1 MPRLAKPS
9 DQPQAQR
16 ERVCKTRYGENAA
29 GKWVRRSAFREVDY
43 APDDPTKLREF
54 ATFAEAFAFDEA
66 CRADG
71 TGGRSAKYAAQ
82 PKSSVPEEQ
91 RAVCTAIADA
101 LKEDGNETRVQLASV
116 EDGVHERFDVLGGQ
130 VEALA
135 REVQQNMQPRPDQ
148 LQMMV
153 ELSAPSVSVSTLNA
167 MLMKA
172 QIMCKGLKVQK
183 AKCLV
188 EKLPVHKL
196 QKLLAEAMNPP
207 ADPEA
212 TDTRSSTAGTS
223 SRKEDKAA
231 LKSCENTPDSLVP
244 ARRRRLNCKTQ
255 IKDSLFFPA
264 GEMDIEGGL
273 RDQLTTPQI
282 IVNTDCS
289 GMEAPLQALC
299 NLGLEVTHGFSSDID
314 PHVRAT
320 INANFPPKHCLYRD
334 LTKRD
339 HAKAPTC
346 NLYVAGFPCQP
357 FSTAGLQQGFND
369 SKKRGKIF
377 FHIRDYIEEQ
387 TPKVFM
393 LENVSGLVK
402 LKKGQYF
409 QAILESLKML
419 STPYNIYHH
428 LLDTKDHGVPQSRK
442 RVYIIGIRQDVD
454 QRTFT
459 WPEKLPLPSIEE
471 FLDPRDPDLA
481 ATGLPPPRQGTAR
494 RNVQNKL
501 QMHKEQGEDPHMKC
515 FVVDC
520 GSSEYRCKSVE
531 GVSPCITCSRGD
543 GHWVTNR
550 GRRFTKAEMLRL
562 QGMDPSKFIVSVSEF
577 QLGKQLGNTMS
588 VNVLERILTRLLPA
602 AGLVKGPLR
611 DRWEDGSALK
621 ELSATRGFKFNFHIS
636 RGTKRRCRE
645 TQDTSAV
652 VEPRKRLRKLI
663 MQKLPKAQN
672 KGYE

>member
-1 MPRLAKPS
+1 
-9 DQPQAQR
+9 
-16 ERVCKTRYGENAA
+16 
-29 GKWVRRSAFREVDY
+29 
-43 APDDPTKLREF
+43 
-54 ATFAEAFAFDEA
+54 
-66 CRADG
+66 
-71 TGGRSAKYAAQ
+71 
-82 PKSSVPEEQ
+82 
-91 RAVCTAIADA
+91 
-101 LKEDGNETRVQLASV
+101 
-116 EDGVHERFDVLGGQ
+116 
-130 VEALA
+130 
-135 REVQQNMQPRPDQ
+135 MQPRPDQ

-153 ELSAPSVSVSTLNA
+153 ELSASSVSVSTLNA

-188 EKLPVHKL
+188 EKLPVHEL

-231 LKSCENTPDSLVP
+231 LKSCENTPDSLIP
-244 ARRRRLNCKTQ
+244 ARRTLRRLNCKT
-255 IKDSLFFPA
+255 
-264 GEMDIEGGL
+264 

-377 FHIRDYIEEQ
+377 FHVRDYIEEQ

-419 STPYNIYHH
+419 STPYNIHDY
-428 LLDTKDHGVPQSRK
+428 LLNTKDHGVPQSRNHWHTPGCGS
-442 RVYIIGIRQDVD
+442 RDVYVARE
-454 QRTFT
+454 TS
-459 WPEKLPLPSIEE
+459 PSINRGVSGS
-471 FLDPRDPDLA
+471 PRSRLGSHRLA
-481 ATGLPPPRQGTAR
+481 ATKT
-494 RNVQNKL
+494 
-501 QMHKEQGEDPHMKC
+501 
-515 FVVDC
+515 
-520 GSSEYRCKSVE
+520 
-531 GVSPCITCSRGD
+531 
-543 GHWVTNR
+543 
-550 GRRFTKAEMLRL
+550 
-562 QGMDPSKFIVSVSEF
+562 
-577 QLGKQLGNTMS
+577 GNST
-588 VNVLERILTRLLPA
+588 
-602 AGLVKGPLR
+602 
-611 DRWEDGSALK
+611 
-621 ELSATRGFKFNFHIS
+621 
-636 RGTKRRCRE
+636 
-645 TQDTSAV
+645 
-652 VEPRKRLRKLI
+652 
-663 MQKLPKAQN
+663 
-672 KGYE
+672 